1 MNSPQELHSLIQA
14 LRALQARRFA
24 GGAALATITRTQG
37 STFRRT
43 GTSMLVLGDGSVV
56 CALAGGC
63 PQRDIVQ
70 RALDVI
76 ASGVAQ
82 RVGYNAE
89 SGLDVLIEMGCGG
102 ELEVLIEP
110 LLDDTAIA
118 HLDALE
124 TSIAA
129 RQPAWMASVFSPG
142 PPGQPR
148 RSVWNAHGLLFD
160 GIADPQLLPAIQ
172 AHAATPDAAQRPRL
186 LPLTASG
193 GAVEVLLE
201 PLRPPLSLVIVGS
214 GAGAQALA
222 PLAQAL
228 GWQVTLVEQDP
239 ARLAPHASPTL
250 RTLCATPAT
259 LAQQMTLDRYT
270 AVVLMTHN
278 LEQDIAYLRAL
289 KTQPLAYLGVIGSRE
304 RVASIVAAI
313 EPAPAQLYAPAGLD
327 IGSETPHEIAL
338 AITAEIQ
345 AAHHGRGGRSL
356 RHSHGPIH

>member
-1 MNSPQELHSLIQA
+1 
-14 LRALQARRFA
+14 
-24 GGAALATITRTQG
+24 
-37 STFRRT
+37 
-43 GTSMLVLGDGSVV
+43 
-56 CALAGGC
+56 
-63 PQRDIVQ
+63 VQ
-70 RALDVI
+70 RAQEVI
-76 ASGVAQ
+76 ASGIAQ

-110 LLDDTAIA
+110 LLDDSAIA

-124 TSIAA
+124 ASLSA
-129 RQPAWMASVFSPG
+129 RQPAWMASVFAPG
-142 PPGQPR
+142 APGQPR
-148 RSVWNAHGLLFD
+148 RSVWNAQGLLFD
-160 GIADPQLLPAIQ
+160 GIADPRLLQAIQ
-172 AHAATPDAAQRPRL
+172 AHPLTPDAAQRPRL
-186 LPLTASG
+186 LPLIASG

-222 PLAQAL
+222 PLAHAL

-239 ARLAPHASPTL
+239 ARLAPHALPTL
-250 RTLCATPAT
+250 RTLCATPGT
-259 LAQQMTLDRYT
+259 LAQKMTLDRYT

-304 RVASIVAAI
+304 RVASIAAAI
-313 EPAPAQLYAPAGLD
+313 EPAPPQFYAPAGLD

-345 AAHHGRGGRSL
+345 AAHHGRNGGSL